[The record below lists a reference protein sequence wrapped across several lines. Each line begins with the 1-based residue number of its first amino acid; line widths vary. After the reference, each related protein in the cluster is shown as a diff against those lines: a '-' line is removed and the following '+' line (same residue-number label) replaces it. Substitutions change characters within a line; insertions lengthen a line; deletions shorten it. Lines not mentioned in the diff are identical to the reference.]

1 VVDLVVGHVGEVG
14 REVRGW
20 MAGGVEWA
28 RIRGKAGSEDGD
40 WLSKV
45 ALSINWSLRH
55 VVFFFFVPLR
65 KISTGSS
72 Q

>member
-1 VVDLVVGHVGEVG
+1 
-14 REVRGW
+14 

-28 RIRGKAGSEDGD
+28 RIRGKAGTEGGD

-45 ALSINWSLRH
+45 ALSITGACDTS
-55 VVFFFFVPLR
+55 FFSFFLFPIEL
-65 KISTGSS
+65 STDPS